1 MFEKLG
7 QLKDLWKLKSQMEE
21 LKKRLDGMVVKV
33 EGPKHWVE
41 ITISGSQEI
50 KEVKIFDIAK
60 AATPAELGEEIK
72 AAVNKAVRDS
82 QVMAAQAMGGMAG
95 LNMPQA

>member
-60 AATPAELGEEIK
+60 EATPAELGEEIK
-72 AAVNKAVRDS
+72 AAVNKAVRES
-82 QVMAAQAMGGMAG
+82 QAMAAQAMGGMAG

>member
-33 EGPKHWVE
+33 EGPKRWVE

-82 QVMAAQAMGGMAG
+82 QAMAAQAMGGMAG